1 MRSLRLAAVAFAT
14 AFLSRPALAGNGAP
28 DPGSLLLFPVFDS
41 SPGTFTAITV
51 TNTNSNFNQNGNLF
65 AGTVDAHFIYVSGDP
80 IGGVFYCSEF
90 DRTRRLTPND
100 TITVASNLDN
110 TSSTR
115 GYLFVTALSPTT
127 GQAISWNY
135 LIGSAAQISTG
146 PTDFYELD
154 PYVFRAGRGLIDGA
168 PTDISPA
175 DGERNLDGSE
185 YERVVD
191 KLLVP
196 HFFGEGDGTASW
208 LVLINLTGAGQFQ
221 AIVNFLVYNDNEGVF
236 SANFPFRC
244 WTKRRLQEISGV
256 FTETFLDGT
265 ENAATEQIQGRES
278 GWYRLD
284 GGTASSSADS
294 VTNAAILAVQISS
307 YNGESG
313 AELPFT
319 TGVNP
324 TEGELLSQSIFHD

>member
-1 MRSLRLAAVAFAT
+1 MRSLRLAAVALAT
-14 AFLSRPALAGNGAP
+14 ALLSLPALAGNGAP
-28 DPGSLLLFPVFDS
+28 EPGSILLFPIFDS

-65 AGTVDAHFIYVSGDP
+65 VGTVDAHFIYVNGDP

-100 TITVASNLDN
+100 TITVSSFLDN

-146 PTDFYELD
+146 DFYELD
-154 PYVFRAGRGLIDGA
+154 PYVFKAGRGLADGA
-168 PTDISPA
+168 PTDFSPA

-191 KLLVP
+191 KILVP
-196 HFFGEGDGTASW
+196 HFFGEGDGRASW
-208 LVLINLTGAGQFQ
+208 LVLLNLTGAGQFQ
-221 AIVNFLVYNDNEGVF
+221 AVVHFLVYNDNEVVF
-236 SANFPFRC
+236 SSNLSFRC
-244 WTKRRLQEISGV
+244 WTKRRLVDISGL
-256 FTETFLDGT
+256 FTETFLDTT
-265 ENAATEQIQGRES
+265 ENNASEQIAGSES

-284 GGTASSSADS
+284 GGTASSTADS
-294 VTNAAILAVQISS
+294 VSNAAILAVQISS
-307 YNGESG
+307 WNGETG

-324 TEGELLSQSIFHD
+324 SEGELLSQNIFHD

>member
-1 MRSLRLAAVAFAT
+1 MRSLRLAAVALAT
-14 AFLSRPALAGNGAP
+14 AFLSLPALAGNGAP
-28 DPGSLLLFPVFDS
+28 EPGSILLFPIFDS
-41 SPGTFTAITV
+41 APGTFTALTV

-65 AGTVDAHFIYVSGDP
+65 VGTVDAHFIYVNGDP

-100 TITVASNLDN
+100 TITVSSFLDN

-115 GYLFVTALSPTT
+115 GYLFVTAVSPTT

-135 LIGSAAQISTG
+135 LIGSAAQISTN
-146 PTDFYELD
+146 DYYELD
-154 PYVFRAGRGLIDGA
+154 PFVFKAGRGLADGA
-168 PTDISPA
+168 ATDFSPA
-175 DGERNLDGSE
+175 DGLRNLDGSE

-191 KLLVP
+191 KIQVP
-196 HFFGEGDGTASW
+196 HFFGEIAGRASW

-221 AIVNFLVYNDNEGVF
+221 AGVNFLVYNDNEGVF
-236 SANFPFRC
+236 SANFFFRC

-265 ENAATEQIQGRES
+265 ENTLGEQIQGSES

-284 GGTASSSADS
+284 GGNASSSADS
-294 VTNAAILAVQISS
+294 VNNAAILAVQISS
-307 YNGESG
+307 FNGFSG

-324 TEGELLSQSIFHD
+324 TEGELLSQNIFHD